1 MKPEV
6 SSLLTLE
13 GIILQS
19 QRVVQLPTV
28 LLGKIPHR
36 ENIKLL
42 SLSKLKEGECFCLMS
57 KLFIKQLVHVL
68 FAWVG
73 LFYF

>member
-13 GIILQS
+13 GIIPQS
-19 QRVVQLPTV
+19 QQVVQLPTV

-42 SLSKLKEGECFCLMS
+42 SLGKLKEGECFCLTS